1 MKKFEIGKTYSDG
14 EGIEIEVIKRT
25 DKTVTFRF
33 SKPNWFETDMYS
45 EFRKKV
51 SFERHSLHA
60 SPALPWALCVFVLFF
75 SDRFSH

>member
-51 SFERHSLHA
+51 SFESLEYETIHFGNH
-60 SPALPWALCVFVLFF
+60 WAAP
-75 SDRFSH
+75 RITAAE

>member
-51 SFERHSLHA
+51 SFENLEYETIHFGNH
-60 SPALPWALCVFVLFF
+60 WAAP
-75 SDRFSH
+75 RITAAE

>member
-51 SFERHSLHA
+51 SFESLEYEIIHLG
-60 SPALPWALCVFVLFF
+60 SHWAAP
-75 SDRFSH
+75 RITATEE